1 MTTVTMLTAHM
12 LADEITGAPDNEWT
26 AAPFD
31 GSTL

>member
-1 MTTVTMLTAHM
+1 MITAHM
-12 LADEITGAPDNEWT
+12 LTDEITGAPDNGWT